1 MEKEIFIRQKSEEDN
16 EDKDKEIES
25 AHKEAMEFVEKHR
38 DFLEH
43 YARGGVKIE
52 PAPAGLKTFAFDLK
66 NNTIYVNSMF
76 YKTAEFSFSDEKTL
90 FAACHEL
97 EHFAEKKLLLAED
110 GGEKLFGD
118 YLKKLEESRAYG
130 VMDNCL
136 ADIRENKTVIKK
148 TNEGQSEIEQS
159 MYKDDLFKEADFT
172 NQPKHIQLLQAI
184 LRESRVPDEMC
195 QVAPEVRVKLDE
207 IRAIKSPD
215 GTCLTDVMTNPDVP
229 MSVRLKL
236 QDYYVW
242 PLVQELLEKDLEEEE
257 NKKEGSG
264 EDGEPGEEEGADGK
278 GQGKSGD
285 EEKKKKTDPN
295 QIFKDAYDKADKK
308 TPNAVPTEA
317 IKKAFK
323 EWQESKGEN
332 PLERADNEYAEKLGV
347 KKADLEKYRNIVK
360 SFEKIINPETG
371 ENIIQ
376 ELRNLIERIIAK
388 RLKPAE
394 APRYPVEEG
403 EDLVDPALLVSD
415 VKAGNLEPKVW
426 ETTEVKEKRGDRFG
440 EVEITLIC
448 DRSSSMA
455 ENGGA
460 KLREQ
465 QKAAVLMMEALKEFA
480 ELCEEEKV
488 NLEKPLEIRL
498 EIYSFQQDSND
509 SAPLKKMS
517 KELGEKERIEAAS
530 ILSSAPGGTTDFIP
544 LETINENLD
553 DEIKK
558 KISEGELKK
567 IVIIFTDGVSNDAD
581 RTKKI
586 LKTLRLSGIIA
597 VGVGITEDGEAALAT
612 YAPDARLAKKAEE
625 LALILAE
632 LLKTHLTDI

>member
-1 MEKEIFIRQKSEEDN
+1 MEKKIFIRQELEEDN
-16 EDKDKEIES
+16 EDRNKEIEC

-43 YARGGVKIE
+43 YARGEVKIE
-52 PAPAGLKTFAFDLK
+52 PVPEGLKTFAFDLE
-66 NNTIYVNSMF
+66 NNTIYVNSLF
-76 YKTAEFSFSDEKTL
+76 YKTAGFSFSDEKTL
-90 FAACHEL
+90 FATCHEL

-136 ADIRENKTVIKK
+136 ADIKENRAVIKK
-148 TNEGQSEIEQS
+148 TNEGYGDIERT
-159 MYKDDLFKEADFT
+159 MYKENLFKEIDFT
-172 NQPKHIQLLQAI
+172 NQPKHIQLPQAI
-184 LRESRVPDEMC
+184 LRESRLSDEMC
-195 QVAPEVRVKLDE
+195 QVAPEVREKLDQL
-207 IRAIKSPD
+207 RAIKSANGD
-215 GTCLTDVMTNPDVP
+215 GLLDIMTNPDVP

-236 QDYYVW
+236 QDLYIW
-242 PLVQELLEKDLEEEE
+242 PMVRELLEKDLEDEK
-257 NKKEGSG
+257 NKKEGGG
-264 EDGEPGEEEGADGK
+264 EDGSEGEGEGKDGD
-278 GQGKSGD
+278 G
-285 EEKKKKTDPN
+285 EKKEKPDPN

-308 TPNAVPTEA
+308 IPNAVPTETV
-317 IKKAFK
+317 KKAFK
-323 EWQESKGEN
+323 GWQESKGEN

-347 KKADLEKYRNIVK
+347 KKADLEKYRNTVK

-376 ELRNLIERIIAK
+376 ELRNLIKRIIAK

-426 ETTEVKEKRGDRFG
+426 ETTDVKEKRGDRFG
-440 EVEITLIC
+440 EVEITLVC

-455 ENGGA
+455 EKGGA

-480 ELCEEEKV
+480 EKCDEEKV
-488 NLEKPLEIRL
+488 NLEKPLEIKS
-498 EIYSFQQDSND
+498 EIYSFQQDSSD
-509 SAPLKKMS
+509 STPLKKMS

-544 LETINENLD
+544 LEAINKNLD

-558 KISEGELKK
+558 KISEGDLKK
-567 IVIIFTDGVSNDAD
+567 IVIIFTDGASNDAD

-586 LKTLRLSGIIA
+586 LKILRLNGIIA
-597 VGVGITEDGEAALAT
+597 IGVGITEDGEAALET

-632 LLKTHLTDI
+632 LLKTHLAGI